1 MEEKNYA
8 EINKSSWNKRTEVHF
23 DSDFYDN
30 KTFIA
35 GRNSLNAIELEYL
48 KNIKGKSVLH
58 LQCHFGQDTISLNR
72 MGASRA
78 VGVDLS
84 DKAIEKARELAISC
98 NSSAEFI
105 CCNLYELP
113 RHLNEQF
120 DYVFTSYGTIGWLPD
135 IEQWANL
142 VSKYLKPGGKFVFA
156 EFHPVVWMFDNDFSK
171 IAYKYSKAEAII
183 DEEGTYT
190 DGDEELTTRN
200 ISWNHGLAEVI
211 GALLKSGLKLKDFKE
226 YDYSPYDCFANV
238 VEFEK
243 GKYRIKGYDDKLP
256 MVYSLLMEK

>member
-1 MEEKNYA
+1 
-8 EINKSSWNKRTEVHF
+8 
-23 DSDFYDN
+23 
-30 KTFIA
+30 
-35 GRNSLNAIELEYL
+35 
-48 KNIKGKSVLH
+48 
-58 LQCHFGQDTISLNR
+58 
-72 MGASRA
+72 
-78 VGVDLS
+78 
-84 DKAIEKARELAISC
+84 
-98 NSSAEFI
+98 
-105 CCNLYELP
+105 
-113 RHLNEQF
+113 
-120 DYVFTSYGTIGWLPD
+120 
-135 IEQWANL
+135 L